1 MRRTIGFLLVMHGLA
16 HAGAGM
22 WLAAPQPVWLVT
34 ILWWL
39 AMAGF
44 LSAGTG
50 LLGVQWLDRRWRL
63 LSCVA
68 AAASLVLL
76 ALSWHPI
83 LMIGAAIDG
92 AILLDAIPFVHEA
105 VTRRLGV
112 PQHPPHRRLAPLG
125 AIAAALLIG
134 YLTTVLAFRPVQ
146 MRWGVTDT
154 ELALRLTGDSSNG
167 WSAYRI
173 DHGITIHAPADSVW
187 PWLAQIGQDRA
198 GFYSYSWLERLA
210 GDPIHNADRILPEWQ
225 SLAVGDLVR
234 AAPPDYLGGI
244 FGRDLGWRVT
254 QLVPGRAIVLDGWG
268 SFVVSALDDSTS
280 RLLVRTRGDGKPSL
294 AGVPLAT
301 FGLLVF
307 EPAHFI
313 MERGMLRGIKERAER
328 RS

>member
-22 WLAAPQPVWLVT
+22 WLAAPRPIWLVT

-50 LLGVQWLDRRWRL
+50 LLGVEWLDRRWRR

-68 AAASLVLL
+68 AVASLALL

-92 AILLDAIPFVHEA
+92 AILLDAIPFVHEV
-105 VTRRLGV
+105 VTRGLGV
-112 PQHPPHRRLAPLG
+112 PMHPPHRHLARVG
-125 AIAAALLIG
+125 TIAAALMIG
-134 YLTTVLAFRPVQ
+134 YLTTVIALRPVQ

-154 ELALRLTGDSSNG
+154 E
-167 WSAYRI
+167 
-173 DHGITIHAPADSVW
+173 
-187 PWLAQIGQDRA
+187 
-198 GFYSYSWLERLA
+198 
-210 GDPIHNADRILPEWQ
+210 
-225 SLAVGDLVR
+225 
-234 AAPPDYLGGI
+234 
-244 FGRDLGWRVT
+244 
-254 QLVPGRAIVLDGWG
+254 
-268 SFVVSALDDSTS
+268 
-280 RLLVRTRGDGKPSL
+280 GKPSL
-294 AGVPLAT
+294 VGVPLAP

-313 MERGMLRGIKERAER
+313 MERGMLRGIKRRAER
-328 RS
+328 ARHPSSSTAVRAD